1 MHRVDSTSCAQDRR
15 IFIVGMQV
23 DKHFLTASVPTNRIR
38 YHVRRLVSAGYK
50 VGIVRQVETAAIKG
64 LDKKTKSQP
73 FKRELTEL
81 CSPATIECSS
91 LGGWSMHGI
100 TRDVEEGSSMNGSIR
115 TYSND
120 HASSFLVCVV
130 ENTSSDRI
138 ECNNDV
144 IQAGIVAIECST
156 GNILQSSV
164 QDGPMRSE
172 IESRLLYARPSDLL
186 VVTPISINTR
196 RLLDSYCKSS
206 SGVKITEVDGS
217 MYADGGYSANL
228 TKHFCPVSKIE
239 TQGDHRASEKT
250 CRKLSME
257 KRSKSILEK
266 ILDMPHTVGQ
276 ALAHSLDYLEPFGL
290 NNLIQQPEQIVD
302 FSEVQEMSLS
312 PNCIEQLEILR
323 NSDDGTFYGSL
334 LWLLD
339 KTQTRFGAR
348 LLRRWVC
355 KPLKDAT
362 MIKERLNAVEEII
375 ESGMMLIDTF

>member
-1 MHRVDSTSCAQDRR
+1 M
-15 IFIVGMQV
+15 
-23 DKHFLTASVPTNRIR
+23 DKHFLTASVPTNRIQ

-91 LGGWSMHGI
+91 LGGSTVHTGPA
-100 TRDVEEGSSMNGSIR
+100 RDVEEGDKISGSIR

-120 HASSFLVCVV
+120 QSSSFLVCVV
-130 ENTSSDRI
+130 ENASSNSN

-156 GNILQSSV
+156 GSILQSSV

-217 MYADGGYSANL
+217 RYANGGYSASL
-228 TKHFCPVSKIE
+228 TKHFCPVV
-239 TQGDHRASEKT
+239 TTATRGDDNQALEK
-250 CRKLSME
+250 LG
-257 KRSKSILEK
+257 KSILEK
-266 ILDMPHTVGQ
+266 ILEMPPVVGQ
-276 ALAHSLDYLEPFGL
+276 ALAHCLDYLAPFGL
-290 NNLIQQPEQIVD
+290 DNLIQQPEQIAN

-323 NSDDGTFYGSL
+323 NSDDGAFYGSL

-355 KPLKDAT
+355 KPLKDAN
-362 MIKERLNAVEEII
+362 MIKERLEAVEEIVK
-375 ESGMMLIDTF
+375 SGMILVDLLQRLHSRPVVILIC

>member
-1 MHRVDSTSCAQDRR
+1 M
-15 IFIVGMQV
+15 
-23 DKHFLTASVPTNRIR
+23 DKHFLTASVPTNRIQ

-50 VGIVRQVETAAIKG
+50 VGIVRQVETAAIKS

-91 LGGWSMHGI
+91 LGGSTVHGRA
-100 TRDVEEGSSMNGSIR
+100 RDVEEGDNMSGSLR

-120 HASSFLVCVV
+120 QASSFLVCVV
-130 ENTSSDRI
+130 ENVSSNSDQ
-138 ECNNDV
+138 CNNDV
-144 IQAGIVAIECST
+144 VQAGIVAIECST
-156 GNILQSSV
+156 GSILQSSV

-206 SGVKITEVDGS
+206 SGVKISEVDGS
-217 MYADGGYSANL
+217 MYANGGYSASL
-228 TKHFCPVSKIE
+228 TKRFCPVPTTATRE
-239 TQGDHRASEKT
+239 NDDQALEKV
-250 CRKLSME
+250 
-257 KRSKSILEK
+257 SKSILEK
-266 ILDMPHTVGQ
+266 ILEMPPVAGQ
-276 ALAHSLDYLEPFGL
+276 ALAHCLDYLAPFGL
-290 NNLIQQPEQIVD
+290 DNLIQQPEQIVD

-323 NSDDGTFYGSL
+323 NSDDGAFYGSL

-339 KTQTRFGAR
+339 KTQTHFGAR

-355 KPLKDAT
+355 KPLKDAN
-362 MIKERLNAVEEII
+362 MIKERLDAVDEII
-375 ESGMMLIDTF
+375 KSGMILVDLFAKTSFKSNVILAQ